1 MATISRDDYNHFQVL
16 YRDALGRAIAA
27 RQAGD
32 GEAEQKA
39 LKEARSWRRRFRNR
53 RVEAPEQRAER
64 LAHEQAERDA
74 SEKLRARRAMQHT
87 ERAEELA
94 NQRAA
99 QVERWKSERDK
110 LVVRAVVS
118 GGLPELGKRR

>member
-53 RVEAPEQRAER
+53 RVEAPEQRAKR

-74 SEKLRARRAMQHT
+74 LEELRARRAMQHT